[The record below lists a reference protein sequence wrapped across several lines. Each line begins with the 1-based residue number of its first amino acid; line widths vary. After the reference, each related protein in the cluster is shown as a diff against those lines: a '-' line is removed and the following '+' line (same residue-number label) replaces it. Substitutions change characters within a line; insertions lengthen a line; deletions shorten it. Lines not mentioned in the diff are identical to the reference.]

1 MGMKD
6 LFGTKANCTVGICQ
20 ALQIENRYSGV
31 CMAFEWNSGRG
42 LETSIPNGCQTLNT
56 FKKNN
61 NKEKQTQY
69 YQGTRVSKN

>member
-1 MGMKD
+1 
-6 LFGTKANCTVGICQ
+6 
-20 ALQIENRYSGV
+20 
-31 CMAFEWNSGRG
+31 MAFEWNSGRG